1 MHDYPLTLLDVLRRA
16 RREFGSQHI
25 VTKVRDVMV
34 DSTYED
40 FFRRVD
46 RLAWALKDLGV
57 KAGDVVATLCWN
69 TSQHLELYMAITASG
84 AVLHPI
90 NVRLSVDQIVGIVTH
105 ARDAVVFVDSAMVPE
120 LATPLRKATPG
131 AIIVA
136 IGGENGTRSLE
147 YDELLG
153 TQSDELFPYEELS
166 EDEPAAMAY
175 SSATTGIAKGVVYS
189 HRALYLH
196 TMMLGL
202 ADTWGISHSD
212 TVLPIVPM
220 YHVNAWGLPFAALW
234 MGSALILPGKS
245 PTPTV
250 LATML
255 ADATFAA
262 AVPTVWMSVLEVLRD
277 RGQKLPR
284 MRMAVCGGAS
294 LGKRLLADAD
304 DLGIPLVHSYGMTEA
319 SPLVLVGQV
328 KDGLEPTAERRAKQ
342 GYGVPGLDYRVC
354 DEEGHDV
361 PRNGVSCG
369 ELLLRGPWIVD
380 EYLRDKARTQTAFV
394 DGWYHTGD
402 IVTVDSA
409 GYMQVVDRKAD
420 LIKSGGE
427 WISSL
432 DLESALMAH
441 PAVQMAAVVGVPD
454 DRWQERPRAFVV
466 CSEAVSEAELRAY
479 LSPQFPRFWMPDE
492 FIFVNSIP
500 LTTVGKVDKN
510 ALRTL
515 T

>member
-1 MHDYPLTLLDVLRRA
+1 
-16 RREFGSQHI
+16 
-25 VTKVRDVMV
+25 
-34 DSTYED
+34 
-40 FFRRVD
+40 
-46 RLAWALKDLGV
+46 
-57 KAGDVVATLCWN
+57 
-69 TSQHLELYMAITASG
+69 
-84 AVLHPI
+84 
-90 NVRLSVDQIVGIVTH
+90 
-105 ARDAVVFVDSAMVPE
+105 
-120 LATPLRKATPG
+120 
-131 AIIVA
+131 
-136 IGGENGTRSLE
+136 
-147 YDELLG
+147 
-153 TQSDELFPYEELS
+153 
-166 EDEPAAMAY
+166 
-175 SSATTGIAKGVVYS
+175 
-189 HRALYLH
+189 
-196 TMMLGL
+196 
-202 ADTWGISHSD
+202 
-212 TVLPIVPM
+212 
-220 YHVNAWGLPFAALW
+220 
-234 MGSALILPGKS
+234 
-245 PTPTV
+245 
-250 LATML
+250 
-255 ADATFAA
+255 
-262 AVPTVWMSVLEVLRD
+262 
-277 RGQKLPR
+277 
-284 MRMAVCGGAS
+284 MAVCGGAS